1 MVRDLRIPPD
11 TRLVGSSPCPRPGV
25 HRDQDLGLDSLA
37 LIRGFRTPAPCKDGG
52 AGSGGRRSK
61 ARQGGNR
68 GQDGGRLASGSYGD
82 LRIAD
87 GWRAR
92 CRQLAALSVLSG
104 SGDGGCFRW
113 RRCAGARRSHR
124 SEGDWRPRG
133 DIGLVFRRAAGG
145 GGDGGCEA
153 GWVTMVM
160 RCRS

>member
-11 TRLVGSSPCPRPGV
+11 TRLVGSSPCLRPGV
-25 HRDQDLGLDSLA
+25 HRTKTWRLTRWPSYE
-37 LIRGFRTPAPCKDGG
+37 GFGRRPLRRRSCGF
-52 AGSGGRRSK
+52 GGRRSK

-113 RRCAGARRSHR
+113 RRCAAARRSHR